1 MNEPLYETDVLIA
14 GGGPVGLALALDLAY
29 RGIDHVVI
37 DEGDGVVRHPKVS
50 TVGPRSMEHFR
61 RWGVADRIRAA
72 GWPDDHPLDI
82 AWVIRVG
89 EHEIHRFERGTV
101 RDRPAFTHTPE
112 PDQVCPGHWLNPLLA
127 NAVGIHPEGPLRYRC
142 RIERIEQDSDA
153 VRATVRDHAR
163 GTTMT
168 VVARFLVACDGSSSP
183 IRKAVGINAPARYE
197 AQVFRNILFHAPD
210 LASQLT
216 PMGHRA
222 ALVYFL
228 MRSAALRYPLRS
240 LDGHGLYNMVIAGDT
255 SQDAMSVVRDAIAFQ
270 TQVELLSDR
279 VWRLTH
285 RVADQYRSGRV
296 FLAGDAAHTLSP
308 SGGFGMNTGV
318 GDAADLGWK
327 LAAELDR
334 WAGSRLLDTYE
345 TERRPVS
352 LDSLEAANTNL
363 KRTMDRD
370 IPIDLGKDTPE
381 GVRARATMAERLI
394 SSGARREFDAPE
406 VHFGFRYRS
415 PIVVSDGPAA
425 ALPPGWRPGSD
436 PGSRAAHAWVRPGVS
451 TLDLFGRGYTL
462 LRFAESDRLD
472 GFDRAFAQR
481 KVPLRTMA
489 CGDRELARLYRY
501 PFVLVRPDG
510 HVAWRGE
517 QLPSAP
523 DELADIVRGAF

>member
-1 MNEPLYETDVLIA
+1 MSGALYETSVLIA

-29 RGIDHVVI
+29 RGVDHVVI
-37 DEGDGVVRHPKVS
+37 DEGDGVVHHPKVS

-61 RWGVADRIRAA
+61 RWGIADRIRAA

-82 AWVIRVG
+82 AWVTRVG

-101 RDRPAFTHTPE
+101 RNRPAFTHTPE
-112 PDQVCPGHWLNPLLA
+112 PDQVCPAHWLNPLLA
-127 NAVGIHPEGPLRYRC
+127 NAVGVHPDGPLRYRC
-142 RIERIEQDSDA
+142 RIEQVEQDSDA
-153 VRATVRDHAR
+153 VRVTVRDHTR

-168 VVARFLVACDGSSSP
+168 VAAQFLIACDGSSSG
-183 IRKAVGINAPARYE
+183 IRKAVGIDAPARYE
-197 AQVFRNILFHAPD
+197 TQVFRNILFRAPE
-210 LASQLT
+210 LAGQLT
-216 PMGHRA
+216 AMGHRTA
-222 ALVYFL
+222 MVYFL

-240 LDGHGLYNMVIAGDT
+240 LDGRGLYNMVIAGDAG
-255 SQDAMSVVRDAIAFQ
+255 QDAESVVRDAIAFP
-270 TQVELLSDR
+270 TRVEHVSDGT
-279 VWRLTH
+279 WQLTH
-285 RVADQYRSGRV
+285 RVADRYRSGRV

-318 GDAADLGWK
+318 GDAAALGWR

-334 WAGSRLLDTYE
+334 WAGARLLDTYE
-345 TERRPVS
+345 TERRPVA

-363 KRTMDRD
+363 KRTVDRD
-370 IPIDLGKDTPE
+370 IPADLGKDSPE
-381 GVRARATMAERLI
+381 GVRARAGMAQRLVND
-394 SSGARREFDAPE
+394 GAQGEFNAPE

-415 PIVVSDGPAA
+415 PIVVADSPPE
-425 ALPPGWRPGSD
+425 LPPGWRPGSD

-472 GFDRAFAQR
+472 GFDRAFSDR
-481 KVPLRTMA
+481 KVPLRSMA
-489 CGDRELARLYRY
+489 CGDGEIARLYRC

-510 HVAWRGE
+510 HVAWRGT

-523 DELADIVRGAF
+523 AELADIVRGAA